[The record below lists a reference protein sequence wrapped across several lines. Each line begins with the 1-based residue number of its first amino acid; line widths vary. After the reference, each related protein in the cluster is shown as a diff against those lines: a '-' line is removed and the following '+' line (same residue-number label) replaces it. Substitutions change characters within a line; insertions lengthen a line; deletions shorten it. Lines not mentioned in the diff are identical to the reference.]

1 MSKRFLYHGEKA
13 RRISMLKKA
22 LMLLTLAFSL
32 YLTGCATVP
41 MASTQ
46 DDQLRKQF
54 AAPPEGRAGVYI
66 YRNSNFG
73 SALTKTIYI
82 DGQIVGATAPMTYF
96 YKEVSPGQ
104 HTLSTQSEFSN
115 NELIITANSGLNYYV
130 RQYIKMGV
138 FVGGA
143 NLELVPEE
151 DGKNGVSECKL
162 AK

>member
-1 MSKRFLYHGEKA
+1 MIISSEEEK
-13 RRISMLKKA
+13 KKEDSTMKKI
-22 LMLLTLAFSL
+22 LMLLTLVFSV
-32 YLTGCATVP
+32 YLSGCATVP
-41 MASTQ
+41 MATTE

-54 AAPPEGRAGVYI
+54 SAPVEGKAGVYI

-73 SALTKTIYI
+73 SALTKTVSI
-82 DGQIVGATAPMTYF
+82 DGQLVGATAPMTYF
-96 YKEVSPGQ
+96 YREVSPGN

-115 NELIITANSGLNYYV
+115 NDLIVTTNPGLNYFV

-143 NLELVPEE
+143 NLELASEE
-151 DGKNGVSECKL
+151 DGKKGVSECKL

>member
-1 MSKRFLYHGEKA
+1 
-13 RRISMLKKA
+13 MLKKI
-22 LMLLTLAFSL
+22 LMLFTLVFSV
-32 YLTGCATVP
+32 YLAGCATVP
-41 MASTQ
+41 MAPTA

-54 AAPPEGRAGVYI
+54 SAPSEGTAGLYI

-73 SALTKTIYI
+73 GALTKQLSL
-82 DGQIVGATAPMTYF
+82 DGQLIGATAPMTYF
-96 YKEVSPGQ
+96 YREVSPGQ
-104 HTLSTQSEFSN
+104 HTLSTQSEFSDN
-115 NELIITANSGLNYYV
+115 DLIIKTDQGMYYFV

-151 DGKNGVSECKL
+151 EGKKGVSECNL

>member
-1 MSKRFLYHGEKA
+1 
-13 RRISMLKKA
+13 MLKKI
-22 LMLLTLAFSL
+22 LMLLTLVFSV

-41 MASTQ
+41 MAPTA

-54 AAPPEGRAGVYI
+54 SAPSEGKTGLYM

-73 SALTKTIYI
+73 AALKKEISV
-82 DGQIVGATAPMTYF
+82 DGQLVGATAPMTYF
-96 YKEVSPGQ
+96 YREVSPGQ
-104 HTLSTQSEFSN
+104 HVLSTQSEFGN
-115 NELIITANSGLNYYV
+115 NDLIIKTDQGMNYFV

-143 NLELVPEE
+143 NLELVSEE
-151 DGKNGVSECKL
+151 DGKKGVSECKL

>member
-1 MSKRFLYHGEKA
+1 MSKRLSYHSHKT
-13 RRISMLKKA
+13 RRISILRKV
-22 LMLLTLAFSL
+22 LLLLTLVLSV

-41 MASTQ
+41 MASTE

-54 AAPPEGRAGVYI
+54 SVPSEGRAGVYI

-82 DGQIVGATAPMTYF
+82 DEQLVGATAPMTYF
-96 YKEVSPGQ
+96 YREVSPGQ
-104 HTLSTQSEFSN
+104 HTLSTQSEFGN
-115 NELIITANSGLNYYV
+115 NNLIIITNPGLNYYV

-151 DGKNGVSECKL
+151 DGKKGVSECKL